1 MVVLR
6 SERNGDDSRYLRAQL
21 NESGDLVLE
30 GEDYGPATA
39 PVSSDGEYEWVQ
51 VVAADKLPEL
61 LQILGAD
68 PAAGVIEELAARW
81 SGAGSYQLERLLRET
96 GLSTVHVF

>member
-6 SERNGDDSRYLRAQL
+6 SERSGDDSRYLEARL

-39 PVSSDGEYEWVQ
+39 PVSSDGEYEWVR

-61 LQILGAD
+61 LRVLGAEPD
-68 PAAGVIEELAARW
+68 ADVIEELAARW
-81 SGAGSYQLERLLRET
+81 SGAGSYELERLLRET
-96 GLSTVHVF
+96 GLSTIHVF